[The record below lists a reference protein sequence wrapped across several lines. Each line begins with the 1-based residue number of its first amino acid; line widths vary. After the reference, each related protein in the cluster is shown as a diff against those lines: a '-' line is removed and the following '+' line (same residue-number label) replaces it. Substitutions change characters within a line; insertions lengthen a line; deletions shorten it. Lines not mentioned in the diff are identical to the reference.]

1 MYRRILL
8 VSDGTPEADG
18 ALEAAIAL
26 ASRFGAELHMILVEE
41 LPRFAVTIAEV
52 DGEKQVADRR
62 AAFVITSAER
72 RAREAKVAFRSHVV
86 VGHMIDHVLDFVN
99 EHQIDLLVVAFRA
112 PSNALSL
119 FLTNR
124 TERLIRLAPCDVHVV
139 K

>member
-1 MYRRILL
+1 MPIEKCTAEFSWSATERRRQM
-8 VSDGTPEADG
+8 VH
-18 ALEAAIAL
+18 
-26 ASRFGAELHMILVEE
+26 SRRRS
-41 LPRFAVTIAEV
+41 PWR
-52 DGEKQVADRR
+52 ADRR

-124 TERLIRLAPCDVHVV
+124 TERLIRLAPCD
-139 K
+139 